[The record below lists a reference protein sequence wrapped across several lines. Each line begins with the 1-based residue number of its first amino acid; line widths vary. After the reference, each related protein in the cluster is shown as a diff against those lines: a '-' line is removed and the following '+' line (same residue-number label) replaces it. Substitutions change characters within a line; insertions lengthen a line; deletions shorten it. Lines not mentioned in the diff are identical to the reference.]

1 MNKDELLAKLNKDIE
16 ALENEIKRCENM
28 LNNPNFINKAPEAKI
43 NLEREKLAKHQENL
57 QVLLE
62 KKKKIQ

>member
-1 MNKDELLAKLNKDIE
+1 
-16 ALENEIKRCENM
+16 M

-62 KKKKIQ
+62 KKKKIA

>member
-1 MNKDELLAKLNKDIE
+1 
-16 ALENEIKRCENM
+16 M

-43 NLEREKLAKHQENL
+43 ALEREKLAKHQENL

-62 KKKKIQ
+62 KKKKIA